1 MTKAKILVNGLI
13 DDAGITRLKKY
24 FVVTYNP
31 ALTDREWMLAHLGE
45 YDGLLL
51 ASGRADQKLID
62 AGVPRLKIITTHG
75 VGFDHVDI
83 KHAKKRGIVV
93 TNCPASV
100 RLPTAEMA
108 LTLMLAVTRRIGY
121 YDRQLRQGKWVN
133 VSQPANMGTGLNN
146 KVLGIY
152 GMGRI
157 GSTLA
162 QLVRPLGMTVIYHN
176 RHQLPQAKEQQLGAQ
191 YVDFMTLLRTADV
204 ISLHAP
210 ATATTQGVFDQT
222 AFRAMKKTAYL
233 INTARGALVN
243 QDDLITA
250 LREGEIAGAGLD
262 VFADEPTIP
271 AVFQQLDNVVLTPH
285 AGTGTHEA
293 RAAIATEAADNLIT
307 YLLDGQAANQVN

>member
-13 DDAGITRLKKY
+13 DDAGIIRLKKY

-108 LTLMLAVTRRIGY
+108 LTLMLAVTRRISY

-133 VSQPANMGTGLNN
+133 VSQPANMGTSLNN

-191 YVDFMTLLRTADV
+191 YGDFMTLLRTADV

-271 AVFQQLDNVVLTPH
+271 AAFQQLDNVVLTPH

-293 RAAIATEAADNLIT
+293 RAAIATEAADNLIA
-307 YLLDGQAANQVN
+307 YLLNGQAANQVN